1 MWATWCES
9 PQRGGDRRVSGLAVD
24 VEMVAMAFEGQ
35 KNIGGQNGNNSR
47 LGSQLRFGGQKF
59 TSGKVWDIV
68 SGACERLGGFLWAV
82 SARALWSK
90 VQKNTDKI
98 TI

>member
-1 MWATWCES
+1 
-9 PQRGGDRRVSGLAVD
+9 
-24 VEMVAMAFEGQ
+24 MVAMAFEGQ

-68 SGACERLGGFLWAV
+68 SGACGRLGGLLWALLARGAKKKRKKT
-82 SARALWSK
+82 SADRRGNKQSHLDPDMAK
-90 VQKNTDKI
+90 EE
-98 TI
+98 